1 MPWCPKCGAEY
12 REGFTRCA
20 ECGVALV
27 DQRPE
32 SLPAE
37 DGDSHLGPDW
47 EVAGTFSS
55 YEEAEIALG
64 FLRANGID
72 AEVLDPRTHDPEL
85 AVGALDELNVMVAP
99 ADLAPARELLD
110 RAAHG
115 EVALEDD
122 AAPDEGDA

>member
-1 MPWCPKCGAEY
+1 MSWCPKCGAEY

-20 ECGVALV
+20 DCDVALV
-27 DQRPE
+27 DERPVDIPVEGDE
-32 SLPAE
+32 SR
-37 DGDSHLGPDW
+37 LGPDW

-64 FLRANGID
+64 FLRSNGID

-99 ADLAPARELLD
+99 ADLASARELLD
-110 RAAHG
+110 RAARG
-115 EVALEDD
+115 ELALEDD
-122 AAPDEGDA
+122 AAPGDGTS